1 MTRSLDRMDDGLRDL
16 LKRQTGLAAR
26 LVLLVLSAFVFYL
39 FACRARYAMIDEI
52 YSGDPVPL
60 QQLTARVY
68 TAIFALSLAMQ
79 LRLFKKLPLYGLILA
94 AVITGC
100 VLLAKISLLD
110 YQSDDYQ
117 IFLSN
122 WIYNY
127 SRYGIREGLGRYLE
141 SDYTPPYLY
150 LLQIISRVRDYPWQY
165 LVKAWSVAFE
175 VLLCTAVC
183 KLASLQLKRD
193 GALLVIWHITS
204 MLPTVVFNGAY
215 WGQCD
220 AIYVSICLTA
230 LYLGMERRSAGSLFL
245 FGVALSFKLQT
256 VFFLPVM
263 LPLWLR
269 RDLKLRYLPLIPA
282 AYMFM
287 MIPALW
293 GGKSLHHVLTCYLQ
307 QAGQYNF
314 MTMNGTNI
322 WQLLPSALP
331 ADTKF
336 QFFSTMAMLMA
347 FAVLMAMCAF
357 VCLHR
362 EHLSGRSVVLFA
374 LLSLS
379 AIPYFLPKMHERYTF
394 GADVLSVVA
403 AAYCPKLFVL
413 PLLFGFA
420 SYICYTGGL
429 PGGALVELRYAALL
443 QGAAVLITAAALAKS
458 VSEDEKIRE
467 VKG

>member
-1 MTRSLDRMDDGLRDL
+1 MTRQLDRMDEGLRNL
-16 LKRQTGLAAR
+16 LARRTGTAAH
-26 LVLLVLSAFVFYL
+26 LVLLALSAAVFYL
-39 FACRARYAMIDEI
+39 FACHARYASIDEV
-52 YSGDPVPL
+52 YGGDPVPL
-60 QQLTARVY
+60 QRFTALVY
-68 TAIFALSLAMQ
+68 TVIFALSFAVQ
-79 LRLFKKLPLYGLILA
+79 LRLFRRMPLYGLVLA
-94 AVITGC
+94 AFVTGC
-100 VLLAKISLLD
+100 VLLAKVSLLD

-150 LLQIISRVRDYPWQY
+150 LLQIISRVRDYPWHY

-175 VLLCTAVC
+175 VLLCTAVV
-183 KLASLQLKRD
+183 KLASLQVRGD
-193 GALLVIWHITS
+193 GVRLCLYHLTA

-220 AIYVSICLTA
+220 AIYVSICLMA
-230 LYLGMERRSAGSLFL
+230 LYLGMTRRSAGCLFL

-256 VFFLPVM
+256 VFFLPVL

-269 RDLKLRYLPLIPA
+269 RDLKLRHLPLIPA
-282 AYMFM
+282 AYMVM

-293 GGKSLHHVLTCYLQ
+293 GGKSLHHVLTCYFQ

-314 MTMNGTNI
+314 MTMNGNNL
-322 WQLLPSALP
+322 WQLLPSALTP
-331 ADTKF
+331 EQKF
-336 QFFSTMAMLMA
+336 RFFSPMAMMMA
-347 FAVLMAMCAF
+347 FAVLLAACAL

-362 EHLSGRSVVLFA
+362 GRISHRSVLLFC

-379 AIPYFLPKMHERYTF
+379 AVPYFLPKMHERYTF
-394 GADVLSVVA
+394 GADVLSVAVA
-403 AAYCPKLFVL
+403 ACCPRLFFL

-420 SYICYTGGL
+420 SYLCYTGGL
-429 PGGALVELRYAALL
+429 PGGPLIPLRWAALV
-443 QGAAVLITAAALAKS
+443 QGAAVLVTAAALVRSLKR
-458 VSEDEKIRE
+458 DERTEE